1 MLWYGLITER
11 HGDVKIPVRKPLL
24 FVLALLIGVPAAASD
39 LEQATQAYQ
48 RGDYASAY
56 KLMRPLAERGDPE
69 AIARLG
75 DMYAFGRG
83 VGEDPR
89 QAERW
94 WRSAAE
100 KGVTAAM
107 ANLAT
112 LYARGLGG
120 LSQDWKE
127 AARWF
132 HMAAERGH
140 APSMLTLSDMYV
152 NGVGVELDDVAACA
166 WAALAARF
174 LPIEDETKERAQ
186 EQHGALLQF
195 ISSGEQERC
204 RVLTLELQDKIL
216 SYRRGP
222 RG

>member
-1 MLWYGLITER
+1 MVRLDQRALWGFR
-11 HGDVKIPVRKPLL
+11 VHARKSLS
-24 FVLALLIGVPAAASD
+24 FVLALFIGAPAAASD

-48 RGDYASAY
+48 RGDHARAY
-56 KLMRPLAERGDPE
+56 KLMRPLAERGEPE
-69 AIARLG
+69 AMARLG
-75 DMYAFGRG
+75 DMYVFGHG
-83 VGEDPR
+83 VAEDPR
-89 QAERW
+89 QAARW
-94 WRSAAE
+94 WRRAAE
-100 KGVTAAM
+100 KGVTSAM

-120 LSQDWKE
+120 LSQDWQE

-132 HMAAERGH
+132 RTAAERGH

-174 LPIEDETKERAQ
+174 LPIEDETRERA
-186 EQHGALLQF
+186 EQLHDALLLF
-195 ISSGEQERC
+195 ISPDEQERC
-204 RVLTLELQDKIL
+204 RMLTLELQDRIL
-216 SYRRGP
+216 PQRRGP